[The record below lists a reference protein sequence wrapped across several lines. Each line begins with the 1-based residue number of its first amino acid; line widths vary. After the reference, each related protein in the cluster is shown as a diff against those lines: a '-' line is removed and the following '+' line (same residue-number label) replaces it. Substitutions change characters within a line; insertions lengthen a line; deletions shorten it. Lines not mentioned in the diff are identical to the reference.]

1 MEKLIFYFSN
11 HVSCW
16 NTLLSYFLMFPN
28 FRPTDEEHRGA
39 DNHSADHLQRAG
51 GVEEEDG
58 LEDEGGDDVGRVVH
72 QAHHVRL
79 LHLEGEDAE
88 HLDKRLG

>member
-1 MEKLIFYFSN
+1 
-11 HVSCW
+11 
-16 NTLLSYFLMFPN
+16 MFPN
-28 FRPTDEEHRGA
+28 FRSTNEENRGA

-72 QAHHVRL
+72 QTHHVRL

-88 HLDKRLG
+88 HLHKGLGDPLWGRGCRILIFLRSVKLLL